1 VKISLIAE
9 DALRVDPS
17 DTPLTV
23 ETPDQN
29 TQYSPFHM
37 LASALAT
44 CIYSLLGSWAEN
56 AKLDSSDLA
65 IEVEWK
71 FAEDPHRVATLNVEL
86 DWPSLPDAR
95 KDAAERAARLCTVHA
110 TLTHPPEI
118 SVSLATRDIGQPG

>member
-44 CIYSLLGSWAEN
+44 CIYSLLGAWAEN

-65 IEVEWK
+65 IEVEWT
-71 FAEDPHRVATLNVEL
+71 FAEEPHRVAKIEVEVE
-86 DWPSLPDAR
+86 WPSLPDAR
-95 KDAAERAARLCTVHA
+95 RAAAERAASLCTVHA
-110 TLTHPPEI
+110 TLSHPPEI
-118 SVSLATRDIGQPG
+118 SVNLAR